1 MFSVLQLL
9 LVLVIAEQLDDA
21 RDLVKSG
28 NADDV
33 EKGIALYEKLANEHQ
48 PKAMVALGTLY
59 FLGREVR
66 FPAIQLQCITP
77 FCTQIR
83 HHTPTRNA
91 S

>member
-1 MFSVLQLL
+1 MISVLQLL
-9 LVLVIAEQLDDA
+9 LLLASAEPLDDA

-59 FLGREVR
+59 FLGREV
-66 FPAIQLQCITP
+66 
-77 FCTQIR
+77 
-83 HHTPTRNA
+83 TRESIIFKGGGGA
-91 S
+91 YARIFE